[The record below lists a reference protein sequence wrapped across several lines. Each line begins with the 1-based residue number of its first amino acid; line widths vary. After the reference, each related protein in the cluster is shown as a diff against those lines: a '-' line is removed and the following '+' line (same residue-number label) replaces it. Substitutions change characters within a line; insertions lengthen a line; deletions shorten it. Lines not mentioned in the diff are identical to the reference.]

1 MGKRRT
7 ARERALQVLF
17 ELEFND
23 AGPAEVLAAQ
33 WQTTPAAD
41 EVRAYAE
48 RLVESVVKRRAELDA
63 RIQATSRN
71 WRIARMTAVD
81 RNILRLAVF
90 EMLEEKPAL
99 APAIIINEAIEIAR
113 RFSGDESAVFV
124 NGVLDAVR
132 KNIDPQ
138 KEIRKDKDHEPRPDE
153 PPPLGQAADSARGR
167 KRAPA
172 DRPGAGS
179 RRKI

>member
-23 AGPAEVLAAQ
+23 AGPAEVLEAQ
-33 WQTTPAAD
+33 WQTTPATD

-48 RLVESVVKRRAELDA
+48 WLVRTVVERRAELDA

-81 RNILRLAVF
+81 RNVLRLAVL

-99 APAIIINEAIEIAR
+99 APAIVINEAIEIAR
-113 RFSGDESAVFV
+113 RFSGEESAVFV
-124 NGVLDAVR
+124 NGVLDAIR
-132 KNIDPQ
+132 KNIDPR
-138 KEIRKDKDHEPRPDE
+138 KETPKDKDHEPRPSQ
-153 PPPLGQAADSARGR
+153 PPPLRKNAGSARGR
-167 KRAPA
+167 KHAPA
-172 DRPGAGS
+172 DRPGAGP

>member
-23 AGPAEVLAAQ
+23 TSPAEVLAAQ
-33 WQTTPAAD
+33 WKTTPAAD
-41 EVRAYAE
+41 DVRAYAE
-48 RLVESVVKRRAELDA
+48 WLVRSVVERRAEIDS

-71 WRIARMTAVD
+71 WRIVRMTPVD
-81 RNILRLAVF
+81 RNVLRLAVL

-99 APAIIINEAIEIAR
+99 APAIVINEAIEIAR
-113 RFSGDESAVFV
+113 RFSGEESAVFV

-132 KNIDPQ
+132 KNFEKKNGIQ
-138 KEIRKDKDHEPRPDE
+138 KDKDHEPRPS
-153 PPPLGQAADSARGR
+153 PAPPLRKAPGAARGR

-172 DRPGAGS
+172 DRPGAGP